1 MKPALISKN
10 RLKINVTAED
20 LLRLNISYEMLDY
33 RDLRVRDIL
42 NNIIEIACEQTG
54 FNKENE
60 KILVIS
66 SSVSS
71 LFWTTP
77 APNPISE
84 KVIKKVTNTV
94 IIATFP

>member
-1 MKPALISKN
+1 M
-10 RLKINVTAED
+10 
-20 LLRLNISYEMLDY
+20 
-33 RDLRVRDIL
+33 
-42 NNIIEIACEQTG
+42 
-54 FNKENE
+54 F
-60 KILVIS
+60 VIS